1 MTIFWLLAAA
11 LIVVT
16 MAGLLPPLLRASRA
30 PQRADTDTAADL
42 YRGQLDELEADLRAG
57 TVAPEHRREARDE
70 VGRRLL
76 DDAASL
82 EAASPAR
89 SSAAS
94 RPSPLLAALLLALI
108 PSAAI
113 VLYLHLGNPIAL
125 WQAADPDHAHEVTG
139 APSAAQIEGM
149 VNQLAQ
155 RLRSEP
161 DDPEGWVMLAR
172 SYAALE
178 RPGDAAMAFAK
189 AVTLSP
195 DEPALRADYAD
206 VLASVEG
213 GVLNGLALA
222 QIQRALA
229 LDPDQPKALALSASA
244 AMERGDTQEA
254 LRQWQHLHRL
264 LPPDSQTAA
273 RVAANIA
280 QIGTQAAPDKA
291 GPQPLPAEAITG
303 RVRLA
308 DQLPRTP
315 AANETVF
322 VYARA
327 AEGPRIP
334 LAVMKR
340 RAGELPFSFTLD
352 DSLAMRP
359 DHRLSGAGRVIVEA
373 RISPSGQAMPAE
385 GDLIGS
391 AGPIE
396 AGARD
401 LRIVIDGVV
410 EARPTQL
417 PSASR

>member
-1 MTIFWLLAAA
+1 MTVFWLLAAA
-11 LIVVT
+11 LITVT
-16 MAGLLPPLLRASRA
+16 MVGLIVPLLRARRA
-30 PQRADTDTAADL
+30 PQRPSSVAAADL
-42 YRGQLDELEADLRAG
+42 YRGQLDELEADVRAG
-57 TVAPEHRREARDE
+57 MLAPEHRHEARDE

-76 DDAASL
+76 DDADSLDPASTV
-82 EAASPAR
+82 SD
-89 SSAAS
+89 
-94 RPSPLLAALLLALI
+94 RPSPLLAALLLALL

-125 WQAADPDHAHEVTG
+125 WQASDPGHGHDGAG

-155 RLRSEP
+155 RLRGEP
-161 DDPEGWVMLAR
+161 DDLEGWVMLAR

-178 RPGDAAMAFAK
+178 RSGDAAMAYGK
-189 AVTLSP
+189 AVALAP
-195 DEPALRADYAD
+195 DEATLRADYAD
-206 VLASVEG
+206 VLASVDG
-213 GVLNGLALA
+213 GVLNGLAFA
-222 QIQRALA
+222 QIERALA
-229 LDPDQPKALALSASA
+229 LDPDHPKALALSASA

-280 QIGTQAAPDKA
+280 QINAPAAPAKAASQQAA
-291 GPQPLPAEAITG
+291 AEAITG
-303 RVRLA
+303 RVTLA
-308 DQLPRTP
+308 GKLARTP

-322 VYARA
+322 IYARA

-334 LAVMKR
+334 LAVVKR
-340 RAGELPFSFTLD
+340 RVGDLPFDFVLD

-359 DHRLSGAGRVIVEA
+359 DHRLSGARSVIIEA
-373 RISPSGQAMPAE
+373 RISQSGQATPAE

-391 AGPIE
+391 AGPVSP
-396 AGARD
+396 GARD
-401 LRIVIDGVV
+401 LGIVIDGIVG
-410 EARPTQL
+410 ARPTQL